1 MNSCL
6 LSLADLKA
14 KLSVISSSLLNIY
27 LFSNGLVFTYQ
38 LQQSIAAAVRILSNS
53 HLPELP

>member
-27 LFSNGLVFTYQ
+27 LFSNGLVFTYP
-38 LQQSIAAAVRILSNS
+38 LQQSIAAAVRTLSNS